1 MHNFEP
7 IIGRGG
13 GGLESM
19 VGLLGGG
26 GGVGVSNSPH
36 PFGCMDLA
44 MC

>member
-7 IIGRGG
+7 IIGR

>member
-7 IIGRGG
+7 IIGRG